1 MTVRWALSLAL
12 LAALSATFGFNPH
25 AGAREARPAPPV
37 ATQASEFRFAP
48 SQPGVRETYIVS
60 FGLFGGQSVFES
72 EARGA
77 AEILSQRLAEAL
89 VVVRFNT
96 KRGGTA
102 TPSALAAALKAAGRV
117 MDPSE
122 DLLVVALTSHGSP
135 DGLAV
140 TAGRRRGILSPSM
153 LKTMLDAS
161 GATYRVLIVSACYSG
176 VFARALAAPRT
187 LVITAASAD
196 RPSFG
201 CQDGATWTYFGDAFY
216 NQALRRQASLDTAF
230 AEAKRLVTERERREG
245 FEPSDPQIAGGA
257 EVLALLARR

>member
-1 MTVRWALSLAL
+1 MIVRSIHFAVALFASWIAL
-12 LAALSATFGFNPH
+12 GIVGPAP
-25 AGAREARPAPPV
+25 AREPA
-37 ATQASEFRFAP
+37 AHQYAASAFHFAP
-48 SQPGVRETYIVS
+48 SRPGVREAYIVS
-60 FGLFGGQSVFES
+60 FGLFGDQSVFES

-77 AEILSQRLAEAL
+77 AEILSQRLVGAQS
-89 VVVRFNT
+89 VVRFNT
-96 KRGGTA
+96 KRGGAA
-102 TPSALAAALKAAGRV
+102 TPRVLAAALKAAGQA

-122 DLLVVALTSHGSP
+122 DVLVVALTSHGSP

-140 TAGRRRGILSPSM
+140 TAGRRRVLSPPM
-153 LKTMLDAS
+153 LKNILDAS
-161 GATYRVLIVSACYSG
+161 GATYRIVIVSACYSG
-176 VFARALAAPRT
+176 VFARVLADPRT

-216 NQALRRQASLDTAF
+216 NQALQRQVSLDAAF

-245 FEPSDPQIAGGA
+245 FEPSNPQIAGGA